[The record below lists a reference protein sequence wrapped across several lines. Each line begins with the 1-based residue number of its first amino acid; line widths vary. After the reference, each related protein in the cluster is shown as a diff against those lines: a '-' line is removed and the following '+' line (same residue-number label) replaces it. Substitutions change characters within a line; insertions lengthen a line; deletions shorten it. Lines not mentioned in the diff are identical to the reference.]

1 MHLLTQLLL
10 GVGAF
15 VLLVVLGAFLFITLT
30 TMFDVIIERKQAR
43 ERDKRRE

>member
-1 MHLLTQLLL
+1 MHLLTQLVL

-15 VLLVVLGAFLFITLT
+15 TLLVVLGAFVFITLT

-43 ERDKRRE
+43 ERAKKR